1 MLKLTSKTRTFD
13 VEINGEVV
21 QYPINTSVSNALRC
35 IESAR
40 KAQSQVTKLQA
51 KAANFD
57 AASDIDDLMGIIG
70 DLYGIF
76 EPMIDAMLG
85 MGATDDVCQRLG
97 LSHVD
102 AIEQVMDLWQ
112 AVAEEAKD
120 IAGEDRQ
127 AKAAHYLDAK

>member
-57 AASDIDDLMGIIG
+57 AASDVDDLMGIIG
-70 DLYGIF
+70 DLYSIF

-120 IAGEDRQ
+120 IAGKDRQ

>member
-57 AASDIDDLMGIIG
+57 AASDVDDLMVIIG

-85 MGATDDVCQRLG
+85 MGATDDMCQRLG

-112 AVAEEAKD
+112 AVAEEAKS

>member
-35 IESAR
+35 LDSAR
-40 KAQSQVTKLQA
+40 KAKKQVAKLQA
-51 KAANFD
+51 KAAEFD
-57 AASDIDDLMGIIG
+57 ADSDSDALVDIIIG
-70 DLYGIF
+70 LYNIF
-76 EPMIDAMLG
+76 QPMIDGMLG
-85 MGATDDVCQRLG
+85 DGTTEDVCQRLG
-97 LSHVD
+97 LSHID
-102 AIEQVMDLWQ
+102 AIEHVMDLWN
-112 AVAEEAKD
+112 AVADEAFK

>member
-13 VEINGEVV
+13 IEINGEVV

-57 AASDIDDLMGIIG
+57 AASDVDDLMGIIG

-120 IAGEDRQ
+120 IAGKDRQ
-127 AKAAHYLDAK
+127 AKAAYYLDAK

>member
-51 KAANFD
+51 KAASFD
-57 AASDIDDLMGIIG
+57 AASDVDDLMGIIG
-70 DLYGIF
+70 DLYSIF

>member
-57 AASDIDDLMGIIG
+57 AASDVDDLMVIIG

-112 AVAEEAKD
+112 AVAEEAKS

-127 AKAAHYLDAK
+127 DKAAHYLDAK

>member
-21 QYPINTSVSNALRC
+21 RYPINSSVSNALRC

-51 KAANFD
+51 KAASFD
-57 AASDIDDLMGIIG
+57 DASDVDDLMGIIG

-97 LSHVD
+97 LSHID

-112 AVAEEAKD
+112 AVAEEAKS

>member
-57 AASDIDDLMGIIG
+57 AASDVDDLMGIIG

-85 MGATDDVCQRLG
+85 MGATDDVCKRLG

-112 AVAEEAKD
+112 AVAEEAKS

-127 AKAAHYLDAK
+127 VKAAHYLDAK

>member
-51 KAANFD
+51 KAASFD
-57 AASDIDDLMGIIG
+57 AASDVDDLMGIIG
-70 DLYGIF
+70 DLYSIF

-112 AVAEEAKD
+112 AVAEEAKG

>member
-13 VEINGEVV
+13 IEINGEVV

-57 AASDIDDLMGIIG
+57 AA
-70 DLYGIF
+70 
-76 EPMIDAMLG
+76 
-85 MGATDDVCQRLG
+85 
-97 LSHVD
+97 
-102 AIEQVMDLWQ
+102 
-112 AVAEEAKD
+112 
-120 IAGEDRQ
+120 
-127 AKAAHYLDAK
+127 